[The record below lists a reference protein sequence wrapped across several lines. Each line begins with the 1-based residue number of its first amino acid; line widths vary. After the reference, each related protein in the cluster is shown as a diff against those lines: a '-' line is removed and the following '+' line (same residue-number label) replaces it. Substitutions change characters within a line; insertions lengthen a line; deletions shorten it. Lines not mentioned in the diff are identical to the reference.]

1 MDSIIFW
8 ATLSAVIGCKTH
20 SLSFA
25 MAAWTEILKENG
37 NKFSKMKES
46 QQWFT
51 IKLENKAYA
60 VYRIVQEDES
70 VIFIAEIEDRKIKLF
85 RGENDFW
92 IGDAEQD
99 LIDRIGKAIEE
110 A

>member
-8 ATLSAVIGCKTH
+8 TTLSAVIGCKTH
-20 SLSFA
+20 YLGLA
-25 MAAWTEILKENG
+25 PAGLTRILKENG

-51 IKLENKAYA
+51 IKLENRAYA

-70 VIFIAEIEDRKIKLF
+70 VVFIAEIEDRKIKLF
-85 RGENDFW
+85 RDENDLW

>member
-8 ATLSAVIGCKTH
+8 TTLSAVIGSKTH
-20 SLSFA
+20 FLSLA
-25 MAAWTEILKENG
+25 PATWTRILKENG

-70 VIFIAEIEDRKIKLF
+70 VVFIAEIEDRKIKLF
-85 RGENDFW
+85 RDENDLW
-92 IGDAEQD
+92 MGDAEQE

>member
-1 MDSIIFW
+1 MDSIFFW
-8 ATLSAVIGCKTH
+8 AMFSAVIGCKTH
-20 SLSFA
+20 TLSFA
-25 MAAWTEILKENG
+25 LAAWTQILKEHG

-85 RGENDFW
+85 RDENDLW
-92 IGDAEQD
+92 VGDAEQD
-99 LIDRIGKAIEE
+99 IIDRIGKAIEE